1 MTHHRPNPGA
11 LARDQQT
18 GSGDFLAGSEGPKNT
33 PTPKIPQPVPS
44 IIATHFDLSDI
55 GDQAAAIVR
64 SDGAEILVDKADYD
78 RLNQYRWFP
87 AGTNNGY
94 AGRSVTRNGK
104 SRVCYLHR
112 ELLAPAPGLV
122 VDHIDGN
129 PLNNTRANLRICTRA
144 QNSANRSIC
153 LNHTGFLGIG
163 FDPAQGRYQAA
174 ITQDGARFRG
184 PWRLTAIEAARD
196 YDALARGIHREFARL
211 NFPESGEQGVIRPGG
226 APC

>member
-1 MTHHRPNPGA
+1 MTHHRNAPGA
-11 LARDQQT
+11 TEAT
-18 GSGDFLAGSEGPKNT
+18 GGGYLSKSCDGNQDT
-33 PTPKIPQPVPS
+33 PTEKISQPVPS
-44 IIATHFDLSDI
+44 IIATHFGLSDVGSDTATI
-55 GDQAAAIVR
+55 IR
-64 SDGAEILVDKADYD
+64 SDGAEILVDQADYD

-122 VDHIDGN
+122 VDHANGDTLDN
-129 PLNNTRANLRICTRA
+129 RRSNLRICTKA
-144 QNSANRSIC
+144 QNSANRKVC
-153 LNHTGFLGIG
+153 LNHTGFFGIG
-163 FDPAQGRYQAA
+163 FDPAQDRYQAA

-211 NFPESGEQGVIRPGG
+211 NFPQSGERGVSRPGG
-226 APC
+226 AV

>member
-1 MTHHRPNPGA
+1 MTHHRPNPGT
-11 LARDQQT
+11 LAGD
-18 GSGDFLAGSEGPKNT
+18 GDFLTGSEGPKNT

-55 GDQAAAIVR
+55 GDQAAVIVR
-64 SDGAEILVDKADYD
+64 SDGKPILVDRADHA

-104 SRVCYLHR
+104 SRVCYMHR
-112 ELLAPAPGLV
+112 EVMAPAPGLV
-122 VDHIDGN
+122 VDHANGDTLDN
-129 PLNNTRANLRICTRA
+129 RRSNLRICTRA
-144 QNSANRSIC
+144 ENSANRTVC

-174 ITQDGARFRG
+174 VTQNGSRFRG
-184 PWRLTAIEAARD
+184 PWRLTAQEAAKD
-196 YDALARGIHREFARL
+196 YDCLARGVHGEFARL
-211 NFPESGEQGVIRPGG
+211 NFPEPGEQGVSRPGG